1 MLINDISLTISG
13 KLGGRQTPSGWSTTN
28 CPMCLKN
35 GQSRPDTRK
44 RGGFKIS
51 DSTISYHCFNCG
63 FKASWQPGRNLSHK
77 LKKLLRSSRESSPF
91 IDNLKFS
98 FFKFFSKTCDC
109 TLHHRRIFTKKCSCC
124 QIIF

>member
-63 FKASWQPGRNLSHK
+63 YKSSYKQGKVLTTKFVD
-77 LKKLLRSSRESSPF
+77 LLHAL
-91 IDNLKFS
+91 N
-98 FFKFFSKTCDC
+98 
-109 TLHHRRIFTKKCSCC
+109 
-124 QIIF
+124 